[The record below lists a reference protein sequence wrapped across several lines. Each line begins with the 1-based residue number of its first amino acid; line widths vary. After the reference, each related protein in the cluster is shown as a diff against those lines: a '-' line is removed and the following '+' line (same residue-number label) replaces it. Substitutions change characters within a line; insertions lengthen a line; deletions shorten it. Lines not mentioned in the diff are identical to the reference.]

1 MALCITSIQ
10 IIEPSDSGAGLTSRT
25 TGVDYG
31 GPPDTGQSL
40 SGDCLISGCQPSNRP
55 IQRPTGSSH
64 AHFASDLEAATS
76 VGKHLASYSDFR
88 NCNAKPLTTK
98 GDGAGAGP
106 TGRIQNL

>member
-1 MALCITSIQ
+1 MDTGRPAPLVVPDDWVLVIVASRLHGIRASCITLLPM
-10 IIEPSDSGAGLTSRT
+10 IETSDSGAGLTSRT
-25 TGVDYG
+25 TGVHYG

-76 VGKHLASYSDFR
+76 VGKHLAS
-88 NCNAKPLTTK
+88 
-98 GDGAGAGP
+98 
-106 TGRIQNL
+106 